1 MKRLLLILPF
11 CLSLVGAEIPTP
23 AGEYLEIDAD
33 IDGDGIADRLVSE
46 PIRDFGNAGGHWE
59 VFLGKNEGLVSAGSI
74 FAHPLALR
82 TEKLFDSVRIWVY
95 SRASGSSGGLGF
107 YVLKDGRISD
117 LKMIDIS
124 PGDGGTDLGRTIYD
138 TVFPPEKRFI
148 TNKKTPN
155 QALQTTT
162 TAVARRAYARHA
174 PARPASRVE
183 KNTNERNALSFI
195 GS

>member
-1 MKRLLLILPF
+1 MKRLLLIFLF
-11 CLSLVGAEIPTP
+11 CHSLVRAEITTP
-23 AGEYLEIDAD
+23 SGAYLEINAD

-59 VFLGKNEGLVSAGSI
+59 VFLGKKEGLVSVGSI

-107 YVLKDGRISD
+107 YVLKEGRLSD

-124 PGDGGTDLGRTIYD
+124 PGDGGTDLGRAIYD
-138 TVFPPEKRFI
+138 TVFPPAKRFI
-148 TNKKTPN
+148 PIKKAPDH
-155 QALQTTT
+155 ALQTMTT
-162 TAVARRAYARHA
+162 GPCIALAAVMSDPKR
-174 PARPASRVE
+174 
-183 KNTNERNALSFI
+183 
-195 GS
+195 